1 MGFEDYPPIS
11 QNITGVKSQE
21 SGVQGVRRILDF
33 RLDS

>member
-21 SGVQGVRRILDF
+21 FKESGVRRILDF